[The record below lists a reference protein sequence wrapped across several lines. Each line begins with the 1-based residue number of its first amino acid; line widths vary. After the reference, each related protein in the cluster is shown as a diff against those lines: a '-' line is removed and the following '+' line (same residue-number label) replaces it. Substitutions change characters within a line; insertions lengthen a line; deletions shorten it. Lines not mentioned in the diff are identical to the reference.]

1 MLRSNSDRTSTPI
14 KYDLLSGESQADAM
28 RFATYLA
35 IVFAVLNFVNALPF
49 PQFDNGELASTLL
62 SDYIEVILQS

>member
-1 MLRSNSDRTSTPI
+1 MSRSNSDRTSTPI
-14 KYDLLSGESQADAM
+14 KYDLCPVNAM

-49 PQFDNGELASTLL
+49 PQFEDGELALACPAIRL
-62 SDYIEVILQS
+62 SIISKR